1 MTRQDAFPKP
11 AAMIEILFHFI
22 LVLVSFFA
30 GPPDAER
37 DAKSYQLTCQNI
49 SNAISSESAV
59 YYPGERSFV
68 LSKSMLHVCG
78 PQEVEAMQM
87 IISTQRSLLR
97 NHLRVQ
103 SNRGVQVT

>member
-1 MTRQDAFPKP
+1 
-11 AAMIEILFHFI
+11 MIEVFFHFI

-30 GPPDAER
+30 GPPN
-37 DAKSYQLTCQNI
+37 DAKSYQPTCQDI

-59 YYPGERSFV
+59 YYPGERSSV
-68 LSKSMLHVCG
+68 LSKSMLHICD

-87 IISTQRSLLR
+87 VISTQRLLVR
-97 NHLRVQ
+97 NHLYVQ